1 MYRFIAPHTIDV
13 DILEQREQRSEALG
27 SQPQEMRMPG
37 DTAHEHVQVVEDA
50 KRGMMVMPRSW
61 IEDIGLA
68 HKHGILTKVSS
79 AEEVERFNS
88 LSRFSDAFAEEA

>member
-13 DILEQREQRSEALG
+13 DILEQRERRSEALG

-37 DTAHEHVQVVEDA
+37 DTAHEQVHVVEDA
-50 KRGMMVMPRSW
+50 KRGMMMVPRSW

-68 HKHGILTKVSS
+68 KSHGILTKVTS